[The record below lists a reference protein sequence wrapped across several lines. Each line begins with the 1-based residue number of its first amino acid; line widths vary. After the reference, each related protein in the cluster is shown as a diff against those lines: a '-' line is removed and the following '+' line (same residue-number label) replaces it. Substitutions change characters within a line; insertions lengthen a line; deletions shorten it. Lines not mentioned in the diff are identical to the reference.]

1 MFVVPGSRKLI
12 PPFPNTFACTL
23 FSTDRMSLTLRK
35 LDVEQERVL
44 RIKLCLSVLSKGEE
58 DKSFFSFRV
67 AAGDEAASRVC

>member
-1 MFVVPGSRKLI
+1 
-12 PPFPNTFACTL
+12 
-23 FSTDRMSLTLRK
+23 MSLTLRK